1 MPSKKSVMPF
11 DIQMVD
17 SLHKEITNIAEPKVT
32 QERLRTS
39 EIRYRRLFEAAR
51 DGILIL
57 NAATLKITDVNPF
70 MTELLGYS
78 RDEFLGR
85 ELWEIG
91 LFSDKAASQGAFR
104 ELQIKGYLRYEDLP
118 LQTTE
123 GHLREVEFVS
133 NVYEEDGKQ
142 VILCNIRDITDRKRG
157 EEERGLL
164 LESAQVAHAE
174 ADTAN
179 DIKDEFLATLSHEL
193 RTPLTSILGWAELL
207 TTDSLNAVASKRAL
221 EIIVRNARA
230 QRELIDDLLDIS
242 RIITG
247 KLRLDVRPVK
257 LAPMIEGVVDGVRA
271 AADARSIQLQTVLDS
286 RISATSGDPDRLQQI
301 IWNLLTNAIKFTPK
315 GGHVQVRLE
324 RIASHV
330 EITVSDTG
338 QGIEPHLL
346 PYVFDRFRQ
355 SDSSSTRRHGGLGLG
370 LSIVRQLVELH
381 GGTVTAESPGAGEGT
396 TFKVILPLM
405 SVHHELSE
413 VEITRLP
420 IGGSPLTYSQPL
432 LNDLRILVVDDES
445 DARELVAVVLKQ
457 RGAEVVA
464 VESASEALEEM
475 VRQRFDVLVSDIG
488 MPLMDGYALIEKVRQ
503 LPKARGGRIP
513 AAALTAYAGVEDR
526 MRVLSAGYQMHV
538 PKPVEPAELTT
549 VVASL
554 AQRYTVPPAI

>member
-1 MPSKKSVMPF
+1 MPF
-11 DIQMVD
+11 EIQMVD
-17 SLHKEITNIAEPKVT
+17 SLHKEIINITEPKAT

-78 RDEFLGR
+78 RDEFLGK

-91 LFSDKAASQGAFR
+91 LFSDKAASQDAFR
-104 ELQIKGYLRYEDLP
+104 ELQLKGYLRFEDLP

-123 GHLREVEFVS
+123 GHLRDVEFVS

-142 VILCNIRDITDRKRG
+142 VIQCNIRDITDRKRG
-157 EEERGLL
+157 EEERRLL
-164 LESAQVAHAE
+164 LESAQSAQAE
-174 ADTAN
+174 ADIAN

-207 TTDSLNAVASKRAL
+207 TTGNLDAVASKRAV
-221 EIIVRNARA
+221 EIIGRNARA

-247 KLRLDVRPVK
+247 KLRLDVRPVE
-257 LAPMIEGVVDGVRA
+257 LAPMIEGVVDGLRA
-271 AADARSIQLQTVLDS
+271 AADARSIHLQTVFES

-338 QGIEPHLL
+338 QGIDPNLL
-346 PYVFDRFRQ
+346 PHVFERFRQ

-381 GGTVTAESPGAGEGT
+381 GGTVTAESPGAGKGT

-405 SVHHELSE
+405 SVHHELSIAE
-413 VEITRLP
+413 TTRPP
-420 IGGSPLTYSQPL
+420 IESIPLTDPQPL
-432 LNDLRILVVDDES
+432 LNDLRVLVVDDEP

-475 VRQRFDVLVSDIG
+475 VQQRFDVLVSDIG

-503 LPKARGGRIP
+503 LPAERGGKIP

-526 MRVLSAGYQMHV
+526 MHALSAGYQMHI

-554 AQRYTVPPAI
+554 AERYTKPLVS